1 MSKWCLVISVII
13 FVATIVTSLNAK
25 NNRKRSTVTYYV
37 FVAGT
42 FIAATTMFI
51 PIYAQQF
58 ANGTGNVIKTILISV
73 HNTMRLFVLDG
84 EFDII
89 KEFAEEIG
97 NGNGNGNGVD
107 VAFSMYAAILYVI
120 APLLTF
126 GVVLSFFKNAAAYR
140 RYIWAF
146 GKDAYIFS
154 ELNEESIAL
163 AKSIA
168 RNEQG
173 AALVFT
179 DVFAA
184 NDEVSCEQQNMA
196 CSIGGICFKQDILFV
211 NWGVHSKRKKIAF
224 FIIGKNEDENIVHTK
239 GIVDNYRARENTS
252 LYLFSES
259 MQGELATAHLD
270 KGKMRV
276 RRINEARSIVREN
289 MYSNGTK
296 IFDSAL
302 ICEDGCKEISA
313 VIVGLSDIGKEML
326 KGLSW
331 LCQMDGYHLTINA
344 FDSDRN
350 AENIFVGECP
360 ELMSDSLN
368 GKKILGECEFDI
380 RIHSG
385 IIPGSAEFTRIFNE
399 IPMPTYVLVALNDEG
414 QNVKQAV
421 FVRTLLERRGAK
433 DTFLQ
438 TIVRS
443 SLVKDVIENASNF
456 KGQAYNIDFIGDVD
470 STYSDA
476 VIMKSELE
484 AKGLRQHMKYPGSRE
499 DDFWNFEYNYQSS
512 ISLAI
517 HMKMRKHCNISGADK
532 SDEALTPEEKN
543 IIERL
548 EHNRWNAYVRS
559 EGYVYSGSPEKS
571 SRNDLGKMHNDLRP
585 FDDLPEATKRLD
597 SFVGTE

>member
-1 MSKWCLVISVII
+1 MSKWCLAVSVII
-13 FVATIVTSLNAK
+13 FIATIATSLDIK
-25 NNRKRSTVTYYV
+25 NKRRRPTAAYYT
-37 FVAGT
+37 FAAGT
-42 FIAATTMFI
+42 FLAATAMFI
-51 PIYAQQF
+51 PIYADQF
-58 ANGTGNVIKTILISV
+58 AHDTGEVFKTLLISV

-89 KEFAEEIG
+89 KDFAQGIG
-97 NGNGNGNGVD
+97 SGLD
-107 VAFSMYAAILYVI
+107 IAFSMYAAILYVI

-126 GVVLSFFKNAAAYR
+126 GVVLSFFKNVAAYR

-146 GKDAYIFS
+146 GRDTYIFS

-163 AKSIA
+163 ARSIVD
-168 RNEQG
+168 NEPS

-179 DVFAA
+179 DVFTG
-184 NDEVSCEQQNMA
+184 NDETSCEQHNTA
-196 CSIGGICFKQDILFV
+196 RSLGGVCFKQDILFI
-211 NWGVHSKRKKIAF
+211 NWGMHSKKKKLAF

-239 GIVDNYRARENTS
+239 GLVDSYRERENTS

-259 MQGELATAHLD
+259 TQSEMTVAHLD

-289 MYSNGTK
+289 MYTNGTK

-302 ICEDGCKEISA
+302 PGEDGRKEISA
-313 VIVGLSDIGKEML
+313 VIVGLSDVGKEML

-331 LCQMDGYHLTINA
+331 LCQMDGYHVTINA
-344 FDSDRN
+344 FDADKN

-360 ELMSDSLN
+360 ELMSDRIN
-368 GKKILGECEFDI
+368 GQKIPGECEYDI
-380 RIHSG
+380 KIHSG
-385 IIPGSAEFTRIFNE
+385 VIPGSAEFTRIFNE
-399 IPMPTYVLVALNDEG
+399 IPMPTYVLVALTDES

-421 FVRTLLERRGAK
+421 FVRMLLERRGAK
-433 DTFLQ
+433 GTLLQ
-438 TIVRS
+438 AVVRN
-443 SLVKDVIENASNF
+443 SLVKEVIGSACNF

-470 STYSDA
+470 TTYSEA
-476 VIMKSELE
+476 VILKSELE
-484 AKGLRQHMKYPGSRE
+484 AKGLKQHMKYPGSQE

-517 HMKMRKHCNISGADK
+517 HMKMRKHCNIPGADK
-532 SDEALTPEEKN
+532 TDAELTPEEKN

-559 EGYVYSGSPEKS
+559 EGYIYSGSPEKS

-585 FDDLPEATKRLD
+585 FDDLSEATKRLD